1 VPLGCAQAAR
11 PPVATGQQ
19 ILTIGVP
26 LRRQKGMTSGTVSR
40 LEPHAIVTDLVL
52 ASGSV
57 GGPAFAADGTVVGI
71 TSVAGEKDEDA
82 RFTAH
87 VVRIDDVCQVVA
99 SAEKKMNGATPPG
112 ATRLLTEPMQPF
124 PIDALEEASRRPAA
138 SPKPYSMSSSDFDVV
153 FITPVLTYNAQ
164 HQPEQAGGFE
174 RSSGTGVPDA
184 GQAFLR
190 AITDFGAWS
199 GYVGD
204 FPPVLMVRATPRLA
218 EGFWTKVAR
227 GAARTQGV
235 SIPPIMRFKSGFS
248 RMRAFCG
255 DVEVRPIHPFTLE
268 LRVSDTVTIHE
279 GLYAFD
285 PGALGPH
292 CASVRL
298 VLYSANEPEKGDTR
312 LVDSSVVHQIWHD
325 FAPYRAPGR

>member
-1 VPLGCAQAAR
+1 MSGAAPPSAAR
-11 PPVATGQQ
+11 LPV
-19 ILTIGVP
+19 
-26 LRRQKGMTSGTVSR
+26 
-40 LEPHAIVTDLVL
+40 
-52 ASGSV
+52 
-57 GGPAFAADGTVVGI
+57 
-71 TSVAGEKDEDA
+71 
-82 RFTAH
+82 
-87 VVRIDDVCQVVA
+87 
-99 SAEKKMNGATPPG
+99 
-112 ATRLLTEPMQPF
+112 EPMQPF
-124 PIDALEEASRRPAA
+124 PIDALEEASRRPLAG
-138 SPKPYSMSSSDFDVV
+138 PKPYSMSSADFDVV
-153 FITPVLTYNAQ
+153 LITPVLTYSAQ
-164 HQPEQAGGFE
+164 RQPEQAGRFG

-199 GYVGD
+199 EYVGE
-204 FPPVLMVRATPRLA
+204 FPPVLMVRATPKLA

-255 DVEVRPIHPFTLE
+255 EVEVRPIHPFTLE
-268 LRVSDTVTIHE
+268 LRVSDKDTIHE
-279 GLYAFD
+279 GLYVFD

-312 LVDSSVVHQIWHD
+312 VVDSAVIQQIWHD
-325 FAPYRAPGR
+325 FAPFRALSR